1 MENTLH
7 IQETQAQIDTLKK
20 QHRMLDALIAD
31 HITLGDIDEVALVRL
46 KKRKL
51 LLKDA
56 IHALECSLTP
66 DIPA

>member
-1 MENTLH
+1 MDNELH
-7 IQETQAQIDTLKK
+7 IQETQAQIEALKK

-31 HITLGDIDEVALVRL
+31 HITAGDIDEIALVRL

-56 IHALECSLTP
+56 LHALECSLTP

>member
-1 MENTLH
+1 MNDEDLEHQTR
-7 IQETQAQIDTLKK
+7 AQIEALRKE
-20 QHRMLDALIAD
+20 HRMLDAMIAD
-31 HITLGDIDEVALVRL
+31 HIVAADIDELALVRL

-51 LLKDA
+51 RLKDD

>member
-1 MENTLH
+1 MNDEDLEHQTRTRIETLRK
-7 IQETQAQIDTLKK
+7 E
-20 QHRMLDALIAD
+20 HRMLDAMIAD
-31 HITLGDIDEVALVRL
+31 HIVAADIDELALIRL

-51 LLKDA
+51 RLKDD